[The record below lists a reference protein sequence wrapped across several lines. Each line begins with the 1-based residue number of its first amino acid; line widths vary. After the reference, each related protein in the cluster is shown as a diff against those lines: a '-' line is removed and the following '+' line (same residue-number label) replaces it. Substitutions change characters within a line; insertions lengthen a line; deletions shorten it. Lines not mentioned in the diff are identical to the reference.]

1 MEKKTHFSIWY
12 IMGVIVFM
20 LFVQALLSV
29 LLIRPN
35 IQQVHYSEFMKNQA
49 KPYTGTPT
57 DVTFD
62 DVSTGAQNDLQ
73 KATEI
78 ARKIVAEFGMNDRIG
93 LTTLEKPQQL
103 FLGTEQQFGLEKR
116 YSPVTA
122 ELIDEEVRD
131 ILIKLL
137 CAVL

>member
-57 DVTFD
+57 NVTGRD
-62 DVSTGAQNDLQ
+62 ST
-73 KATEI
+73 
-78 ARKIVAEFGMNDRIG
+78 ARLVWASI
-93 LTTLEKPQQL
+93 
-103 FLGTEQQFGLEKR
+103 
-116 YSPVTA
+116 
-122 ELIDEEVRD
+122 
-131 ILIKLL
+131 
-137 CAVL
+137 